1 MFFILGCGGDSTAQ
15 PPDECGVING
25 PGAIFDCGC
34 DELPICGSEP
44 CCNCDGK
51 VEDCLGEC
59 DGNAIVD
66 ECGGCEGSGLDQDED
81 DICDDVDD
89 CIGEIDACS
98 ECNGPGIPV
107 NECDCNGNIIDQCGV
122 CGGSDGADF
131 LECYDC
137 VSSNE
142 ASCCNGSIIPNNSF
156 TILSTGE
163 LIYHSAGLNI
173 SGFQFTLEPN
183 NISINSINEMITAYS
198 EYEFTVDYDD
208 NDGDYIVL
216 GFSLTGKSIDAGCG
230 TLLQIDTNV
239 PVTGVHGSA
248 WYGGNENLVE
258 LPMEWVT
265 PPN

>member
-66 ECGGCEGSGLDQDED
+66 ECGVCEGSGLDQDED

-122 CGGSDGADF
+122 CGGLGGI
-131 LECYDC
+131 EGPQCYDC
-137 VSSNE
+137 VSQSGM
-142 ASCCNGSIIPNNSF
+142 CCNESTIPNNSF

-163 LIYHSAGLNI
+163 LIYNSDYPIA
-173 SGFQFTLEPN
+173 GFQFAIEPN
-183 NISINSINEMITAYS
+183 NILINNIDEMITAYP

-208 NDGDYIVL
+208 NEGEYIVL
-216 GFSLTGKSIDAGCG
+216 GFSFFGKSIDAGCG

-239 PVTGVHGSA
+239 SVTGVNDSNWVGDDFS
-248 WYGGNENLVE
+248 GISI
-258 LPMEWVT
+258 EWVT